1 MSTLPGYLCSPPLAT
16 TPEYNLASCARRIWP
31 PPLCRDCCSRT
42 TLTSIPLPHPSV
54 PCPEY
59 RQYQL
64 PQLRHQDQGCPG
76 ICARP
81 HWPPLPSMTGLA
93 ALAVFGLHC
102 YAAITAVGHHCPK
115 SPPATIRVFRARSG
129 DSISCALPG
138 ALNFNAS
145 TCAPCELRHE
155 AVACSSVLAPA
166 PPCCRIPSPHQL
178 RAPLQLAR
186 P

>member
-1 MSTLPGYLCSPPLAT
+1 MPRLLQSCSIDLNPPSPPECSVPWVPSISAAAINAPGSRLPGNLCSPSLAT
-16 TPEYNLASCARRIWP
+16 TPEYDWASCARRNR
-31 PPLCRDCCSRT
+31 PPLLCRNYCSQT
-42 TLTSIPLPHPSV
+42 TL
-54 PCPEY
+54 
-59 RQYQL
+59 
-64 PQLRHQDQGCPG
+64 PQ
-76 ICARP
+76 
-81 HWPPLPSMTGLA
+81 
-93 ALAVFGLHC
+93 V
-102 YAAITAVGHHCPK
+102 
-115 SPPATIRVFRARSG
+115 PPAPIRVVRARS
-129 DSISCALPG
+129 DDNISCALPG